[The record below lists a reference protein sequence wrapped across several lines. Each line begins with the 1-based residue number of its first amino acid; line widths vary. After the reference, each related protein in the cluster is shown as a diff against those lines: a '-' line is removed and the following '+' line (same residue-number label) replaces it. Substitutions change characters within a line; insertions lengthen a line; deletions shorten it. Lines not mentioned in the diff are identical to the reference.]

1 MAGPD
6 QKKSIKKRKKRG
18 NSARFF
24 LWISPWLIGTLLL
37 SIIPLAGS
45 LYISFTEWK
54 IISPP
59 VWVGLKNYADL
70 FKDPVFLKSL
80 KVTFT
85 YCALTI
91 PVTMVLSLA
100 TAMLLN
106 GDLPYAGILRT
117 VYYLPCVVSSVAAAL
132 LWGWIFHYRF
142 GLLNQLLSL
151 VGVKGPDWLGNE
163 KWALVGLAI
172 MSLWGVGGG
181 IIFYLAGLQTV
192 PKHLLE
198 AAEVAGAGWWRRLF
212 TITLPSMSPIILF
225 SLLTNLIGGLQTF
238 TSSYLLTSGGPNN
251 ATMFYALYIYNNAFK
266 HHKMGKACAMAWI
279 LFVIIMALS
288 FLVLK
293 VSRPFVYYENDGGEE
308 L

>member
-37 SIIPLAGS
+37 SLIPLAGS

-238 TSSYLLTSGGPNN
+238 TSSYLLTSGGPNT
-251 ATMFYALYIYNNAFK
+251 ATMFYALYLYNNAFK

-293 VSRPFVYYENDGGEE
+293 VSKPFVYYENSGGEE
-308 L
+308 S